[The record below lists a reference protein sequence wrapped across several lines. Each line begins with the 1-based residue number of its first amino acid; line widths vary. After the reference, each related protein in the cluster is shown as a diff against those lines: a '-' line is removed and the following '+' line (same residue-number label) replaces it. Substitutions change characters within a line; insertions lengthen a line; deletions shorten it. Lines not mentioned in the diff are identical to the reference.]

1 MTQTAALAHNTKTL
15 PPVYLNTEQI
25 AERYDVNEDT
35 ARRWIRQGRIPGVRI
50 GGAYRV
56 RLDDLQRLER
66 EGEDFTIET
75 LIEKPE
81 VDNLLQAL
89 EDFALERLDGED
101 LEFVGN
107 TVSELRRVLG
117 TVSEERQL
125 LNRIEE
131 ILHEARRPKVLPIPI
146 EALEREVEATEP
158 DDSPF

>member
-1 MTQTAALAHNTKTL
+1 MTQTAPSPT
-15 PPVYLNTEQI
+15 YLNTEQI

-35 ARRWIRQGRIPGVRI
+35 ARRWIRTGRIPGVRI

-66 EGEDFTIET
+66 EGEDFTTES

-89 EDFALERLDGED
+89 EDFALEKLDGED
-101 LEFVGN
+101 LEFVGH

-117 TVSEERQL
+117 T
-125 LNRIEE
+125 
-131 ILHEARRPKVLPIPI
+131 
-146 EALEREVEATEP
+146 
-158 DDSPF
+158 

>member
-66 EGEDFTIET
+66 EGEDFTTET

-81 VDNLLQAL
+81 VDNLLQGL
-89 EDFALERLDGED
+89 EDWAVERLDGSD
-101 LEFVGN
+101 LSFVADVV
-107 TVSELRRVLG
+107 TELRRVLG
-117 TVSEERQL
+117 SISEERQA
-125 LNRIEE
+125 LN
-131 ILHEARRPKVLPIPI
+131 
-146 EALEREVEATEP
+146 
-158 DDSPF
+158 